1 MRYLENAVAGKRL
14 RIKETQGPSR
24 QPLALVPTGT
34 RLYGYL
40 DAAHVEELG
49 YYLSEAHCDDMMYID
64 QTVIDCQSEAQAAI
78 KRYNE
83 TVMFAKAKASMG
95 KPVVSQ

>member
-1 MRYLENAVAGKRL
+1 M
-14 RIKETQGPSR
+14 
-24 QPLALVPTGT
+24 
-34 RLYGYL
+34 

-64 QTVIDCQSEAQAAI
+64 QTLIECQSEAQAAV

-83 TVMFAKAKASMG
+83 SVMFAKAKVSLV
-95 KPVVSQ
+95 KPVISQ